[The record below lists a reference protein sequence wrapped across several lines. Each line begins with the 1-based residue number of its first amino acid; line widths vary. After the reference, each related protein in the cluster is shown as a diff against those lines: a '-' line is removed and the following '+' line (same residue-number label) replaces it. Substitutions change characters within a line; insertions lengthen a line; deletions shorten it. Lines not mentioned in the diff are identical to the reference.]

1 MKFPCIPWGSRGL
14 KLRNALKFC
23 LPKAQGPHDDL
34 IKIWKTVILF
44 NLLLQMSLPPLFSEN
59 KKASEKL
66 GQLEFKSLQGLTSSL
81 KHKFVE
87 GRLMQKFLFWFV
99 FCF

>member
-1 MKFPCIPWGSRGL
+1 
-14 KLRNALKFC
+14 
-23 LPKAQGPHDDL
+23 
-34 IKIWKTVILF
+34 
-44 NLLLQMSLPPLFSEN
+44 MSLPPLFSEN

-87 GRLMQKFLFWFV
+87 GRLMQKFLF
-99 FCF
+99 